1 MSFDTKSTLAFGDD
15 ARKADAIWPVISDRP
30 RDALCLP
37 TIGGAMIRQESR
49 DESVQ
54 QNGED

>member
-1 MSFDTKSTLAFGDD
+1 LATMLVKRMRFGQL
-15 ARKADAIWPVISDRP
+15 SDRP

-37 TIGGAMIRQESR
+37 TIGGVMIRQKSR